1 METSED
7 PEVLRG
13 YYRQMTLIR
22 AFELRAAEMYTR
34 AKIGGYCHLNLG
46 EEATVTGLMAA
57 LRQDDYLFTTYREH
71 GYALAR
77 GADPGRVMAELFG
90 RTGGLSR
97 GRGGSMHLFDPD
109 IGLLGGYGIVGGQIP
124 PATGAAFALA
134 YRGGPGPDAP
144 AVMCLLGDATTNIG
158 AFHESLNLAALWR
171 LPVVYVIVNNQLGMG
186 TPVEAASAE
195 PDLWKRG
202 CSYRIPGQQVDG
214 NDVLAV
220 RDAAR
225 TALERARGEHQPGP
239 PPAARARTSPLAR
252 KLAREHGIDLATV
265 SGSGPGARIVRAD
278 IEDAIRKHGRA
289 QPAPAP
295 GLQPVTPAAAGPTAP
310 APARP
315 AAPIAAAPL
324 SAVDAEADEIPLST
338 VRRLTAERLAASARE
353 APHFYLTV
361 VADAGELL
369 AFRAQLNER
378 RAADIK
384 VSVTDL
390 LIKACAVALAA
401 HPEINVSWD
410 QTRILRHRR
419 VNIGVAVAI
428 EDGLIVPV
436 IRDADH
442 KTLTEI
448 SREARDLTVRAR
460 ARRLAPDELSGGT
473 FMVSNLGMYGI
484 RQFTAVI
491 NPPQAAILAIGEAV
505 RQPVV
510 RGDQVAVGTTMAL
523 TLFIDHRAVDGAV
536 AAAFLTALR
545 ELIEEPLCI
554 VV

>member
-1 METSED
+1 MPDVFMPRLSDTMEEG
-7 PEVLRG
+7 VLS
-13 YYRQMTLIR
+13 QWVKH
-22 AFELRAAEMYTR
+22 E
-34 AKIGGYCHLNLG
+34 
-46 EEATVTGLMAA
+46 
-57 LRQDDYLFTTYREH
+57 
-71 GYALAR
+71 
-77 GADPGRVMAELFG
+77 
-90 RTGGLSR
+90 
-97 GRGGSMHLFDPD
+97 
-109 IGLLGGYGIVGGQIP
+109 
-124 PATGAAFALA
+124 
-134 YRGGPGPDAP
+134 
-144 AVMCLLGDATTNIG
+144 GD
-158 AFHESLNLAALWR
+158 
-171 LPVVYVIVNNQLGMG
+171 
-186 TPVEAASAE
+186 
-195 PDLWKRG
+195 
-202 CSYRIPGQQVDG
+202 QVRKG
-214 NDVLAV
+214 DVLAV
-220 RDAAR
+220 IETDKAAMDMEAYDEGVL
-225 TALERARGEHQPGP
+225 TKILVKEGASVPIGTPIAVIGDQAAAGTSAPSPVPAPDETERAVVP
-239 PPAARARTSPLAR
+239 PPAPAPAGAAPGTRTRISPLAR

-278 IEDAIRKHGRA
+278 IEDAIRKHGGG

-295 GLQPVTPAAAGPTAP
+295 AQGLQPATPAAAGPAAP
-310 APARP
+310 APATS
-315 AAPIAAAPL
+315 AAPIAPAAL

-338 VRRLTAERLAASARE
+338 VRRLTAERLATSARE

-378 RAADIK
+378 RAADVK

-419 VNIGVAVAI
+419 VSIGVAVAI

-460 ARRLAPDELSGGT
+460 ARRLTPGEFSGGT
-473 FMVSNLGMYGI
+473 FTVSNLGMYGI

-510 RGDQVAVGTTMAL
+510 RRDQVTVGTTMAL
-523 TLFIDHRAVDGAV
+523 TLSIDHRAVDGAV